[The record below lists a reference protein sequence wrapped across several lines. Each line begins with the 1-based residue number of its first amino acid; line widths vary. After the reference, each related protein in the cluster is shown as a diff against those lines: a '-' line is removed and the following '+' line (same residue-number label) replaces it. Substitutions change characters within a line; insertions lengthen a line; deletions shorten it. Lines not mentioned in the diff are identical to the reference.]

1 MGGFLDGID
10 GDRLYRHLQTGQ
22 TIIDGMGIYR
32 WNGRYRLHRHL
43 QMGQTLQMGWTS
55 YRQNKL
61 LQTNGQDGRNGQH
74 EAGQAAEETRHM
86 LVEMLKIQ
94 QYEDF

>member
-1 MGGFLDGID
+1 ME
-10 GDRLYRHLQTGQ
+10 
-22 TIIDGMGIYR
+22 
-32 WNGRYRLHRHL
+32 WA
-43 QMGQTLQMGWTS
+43 
-55 YRQNKL
+55 
-61 LQTNGQDGRNGQH
+61 H

>member
-1 MGGFLDGID
+1 MGGFQTGQTGID
-10 GDRLYRHLQTGQ
+10 FIDYYRQGQ
-22 TIIDGMGIYR
+22 TIIDGIDIYR
-32 WNGRYRLHRHL
+32 WDGLYRLDRHL
-43 QMGQTLQMGWTS
+43 QTGWTLQTGQTS

-61 LQTNGQDGRNGQH
+61 LQTRWTECAH

>member
-1 MGGFLDGID
+1 MQIKGTGGFLDGMD
-10 GDRLYRHLQTGQ
+10 GDRFYRLLQTRQ
-22 TIIDGMGIYR
+22 
-32 WNGRYRLHRHL
+32 
-43 QMGQTLQMGWTS
+43 TS

-61 LQTNGQDGRNGQH
+61 LQTRWTEWAH

>member
-10 GDRLYRHLQTGQ
+10 GDRLYRQDRLLQTGQ
-22 TIIDGMGIYR
+22 
-32 WNGRYRLHRHL
+32 
-43 QMGQTLQMGWTS
+43 TS

-61 LQTNGQDGRNGQH
+61 LWTRWTEWAH

-94 QYEDF
+94 QNEDF